1 MKRIIIT
8 PEFEVAHE
16 LKTLRDALAIGMM
29 VHIRKKDI
37 EETRRLLK
45 VISFED
51 RKQVKVHRFVELAIE
66 YQVGIH
72 LSSKQSAPENW
83 TGPISKSCH
92 SFVEVESGKEL
103 DYVFLSPIFDSIS
116 KEGYSAAFSEYEL
129 SLFLN
134 STSTCVIALGGITLD
149 RVSQVEEMGFDGYA
163 ILGDFWN
170 RTLEERSEYLKELSL
185 EKCA

>member
-51 RKQVKVHRFVELAIE
+51 RKQV
-66 YQVGIH
+66 
-72 LSSKQSAPENW
+72 
-83 TGPISKSCH
+83 
-92 SFVEVESGKEL
+92 
-103 DYVFLSPIFDSIS
+103 
-116 KEGYSAAFSEYEL
+116 
-129 SLFLN
+129 
-134 STSTCVIALGGITLD
+134 
-149 RVSQVEEMGFDGYA
+149 
-163 ILGDFWN
+163 
-170 RTLEERSEYLKELSL
+170 
-185 EKCA
+185 